1 MPDSDPALLDL
12 ILHAREERN
21 IEYKGS
27 SGQEPFAW
35 GVDAVNSRIARTTM
49 AMANIGGGSIVI
61 GMDQVAPDAW
71 EPNGVSDEVDAS
83 YQQDRVQEYVNGRAD
98 PFVELA
104 VRHVGWE
111 ERRFVIVQV
120 NGFRELPLVCT
131 RNGMHLREAAIYT
144 RTYARHESAEI
155 RTQSEMRELLDRA
168 IAVGVEQRLQ
178 PIIAALRGLISPQ
191 TQPSDAKRFEQ
202 QRGNL

>member
-12 ILHAREERN
+12 ILHGREERN

-35 GVDAVNSRIARTTM
+35 GVDAVNSRVARAAM

-61 GMDQVAPDAW
+61 GMDQVEPDAW

-104 VRHVGWE
+104 VRHVSLE

-120 NGFRELPLVCT
+120 NGFRDLPVVCT
-131 RNGMHLREAAIYT
+131 RNGTHLREAAIYT

-168 IAVGVEQRLQ
+168 IAVGVEKRLQ
-178 PIIAALRGLISPQ
+178 PIVAALRGVVAVPSL
-191 TQPSDAKRFEQ
+191 PSDEERFEQ